1 MGARDR
7 VETRG
12 DATSRVTA
20 AIAAWFWRRGSRI
33 IVAEVG
39 LSGMVL
45 LPSWGCEYRVDLVA
59 VLGDRTHVI
68 EVKGT
73 TADLAREDLGAGKW
87 ILNHSNLTTWLA
99 VDTRVKADLYAR
111 LPAPWGLLTVDGER
125 VRVTRRAREVDDQK
139 RTGHLEV
146 LGSVLCMQSL
156 PQMMGHTHAG
166 QLAALETAGFDR
178 PWRRWID
185 APRAPRC
192 EEPGNL
198 L

>member
-1 MGARDR
+1 MGARAR
-7 VETRG
+7 AETRG

-20 AIAAWFWRRGSRI
+20 AIAAWFWRRGSRL

-39 LSGMVL
+39 LSGTRL
-45 LPSWGCEYRVDLVA
+45 LPPWGCEYRVDLVA

-73 TADLAREDLGAGKW
+73 SADLAREDLGQGKW
-87 ILNHSNLTTWLA
+87 VIDYPNFTTWLA
-99 VDTRVKADLYAR
+99 VDTRVKDDLYAR
-111 LPAPWGLLTVDGER
+111 LPARWGLLTVDGAS
-125 VRVTRRAREVDDQK
+125 VRVARRAQEVDDQK
-139 RTGHLEV
+139 RTSHLEV

-185 APRAPRC
+185 APCAPRC